1 MTFYE
6 ISTIATII
14 LSVVSVG
21 IAIYSAKQTS
31 KDATRQIAAIKDL
44 CRLQIDTSLKQLEI
58 ELNKAQLKVQQGK
71 EENEYVNNVLHDSF
85 SHIVFPMDKSREEF
99 AMRKAQN
106 DYKFYCAYE
115 KQLKGIQQNLR
126 ELKKNFEE

>member
-71 EENEYVNNVLHDSF
+71 EENEYVNDVLHGPF
-85 SHIVFPMDKSREEF
+85 SHIVSSMDKSREEF
-99 AMRKAQN
+99 PMRKAQN

-115 KQLKGIQQNLR
+115 KKLKGIHDNL
-126 ELKKNFEE
+126 ENLKQALN